1 MHHVIIGAGPAGI
14 IAGETLRKLDPRSAI
29 TVIGDESEPPYS
41 RMALPYFLTDKINE
55 MGTYLRKGADYY
67 AVKRIDVKIDKVI
80 RVDPATKQVQLAS
93 GKEIPY
99 DKLLIATGSH
109 PRVPPNLPGID
120 LPGIYPCWTL
130 EDARHIASQA
140 MPGAKVV
147 LMGAGFI
154 GCIILEAL
162 AKRGVKLTIVE
173 REDGMVP
180 RMMNSTAGALIKQW
194 CNRKG
199 VTVHTSIEVTAIEEA
214 QNGRRFNVVLGDGH
228 VLPADLVITAT
239 GVGPNVQFLQGSGI
253 RTEQGILIDRS
264 MQTSYPDI
272 YAAGDVAQGI
282 DFSTGQYSVQA
293 IQPTAA
299 EHGQIAAR
307 NMAGLK
313 GALHRGSINMNVLD
327 TLGLISSSFGLWMG
341 AKEGDSVE
349 LCHPERYRYINL
361 QFQDDL
367 LVGAT
372 ALGLTQHVGVLRG
385 LIQSKIRLKS
395 WKDKLKADPT
405 RIMEAYIANT
415 HALGFNAEFYYE
427 NKT

>member
-14 IAGETLRKLDPRSAI
+14 IAGETLRKLDPHSAI

-41 RMALPYFLTDKINE
+41 RMALSYFLIDKINE

-80 RVDPATKQVQLAS
+80 RVDPAKKQVQFAS

-162 AKRGVKLTIVE
+162 AKRGVKLTVVE
-173 REDGMVP
+173 RGDGLVP
-180 RMMNSTAGALIKQW
+180 RIMNSTAGALIKQW

-199 VTVHTSIEVTAIEEA
+199 VTVHTSIDVTAIEGT

-239 GVGPNVQFLQGSGI
+239 GVGPNVQFL
-253 RTEQGILIDRS
+253 L
-264 MQTSYPDI
+264 
-272 YAAGDVAQGI
+272 
-282 DFSTGQYSVQA
+282 
-293 IQPTAA
+293 
-299 EHGQIAAR
+299 
-307 NMAGLK
+307 
-313 GALHRGSINMNVLD
+313 
-327 TLGLISSSFGLWMG
+327 
-341 AKEGDSVE
+341 
-349 LCHPERYRYINL
+349 
-361 QFQDDL
+361 
-367 LVGAT
+367 
-372 ALGLTQHVGVLRG
+372 GVLRG

-415 HALGFNAEFYYE
+415 HALGFNGDRFNAEFYYE